1 MCVLLLKTILKC
13 IFQMVECTLW
23 EQLQARRQRN
33 QINSILSCIFWFL
46 FSRRMV
52 SVVIVRVRW
61 KSENK
66 SSLLADTSFG
76 GLFEHSSR
84 YLMSFAFT
92 DQRSHGRHQLFLW
105 FTQLWIFTEKYSA
118 FPVTS
123 INLRHFFLVW
133 PSIYTCNE
141 KTNIFFNMLMH
152 GLLVYSACAVW

>member
-1 MCVLLLKTILKC
+1 
-13 IFQMVECTLW
+13 MVECTLW

-123 INLRHFFLVW
+123 INLRHFFFGLAFY
-133 PSIYTCNE
+133 IYLQRKNKYLLQYAYARFACLFRLCGLIDASFH
-141 KTNIFFNMLMH
+141 IFIRSQ
-152 GLLVYSACAVW
+152 VP